1 MTRKSVIRP
10 AALALGACLAVVAA
24 GCGKKEPPKP
34 AAPAAF
40 TAVQAA
46 TLPAAPDDAAWGSAT
61 EFKVAMLQQDMVDPR
76 KLTAGVA
83 EIRVKAITDGKMIAY
98 RIEWEDTS
106 KNDVK
111 APAEFHD
118 ACAVQMPM
126 SWSAEPPSAQMGQ
139 PGQPVIISYWA
150 SSMQAIVDGRPFD
163 IKHLYPNSSIDH
175 YPFQA
180 PVLDKDPAKKE
191 EMEKL
196 YAPAHA
202 LGNDLSA
209 APKKAVQD
217 LTAEGPGTLKPAP
230 TTEANGKGVRTGSG
244 WAVVITRPLPSG
256 LAPGAPTVAAFA
268 VWNGTGGDVGS
279 RKMRSEWVPLTMPGG
294 GK

>member
-1 MTRKSVIRP
+1 MTRKNAIRP
-10 AALALGACLAVVAA
+10 AALALGAFLTVAA

-46 TLPAAPDDAAWGSAT
+46 TLPAAPDDAAWGSAG
-61 EFKVAMLQQDMVDPR
+61 EFTVSMLQQDMVDPR
-76 KLTAGVA
+76 KLTQGVA
-83 EIRVKAITDGKMIAY
+83 EIKVKAITDGKMIAY

-118 ACAVQMPM
+118 ACAVQMPAT
-126 SWSAEPPSAQMGQ
+126 WSAEPPSAQMGQ

-150 SSMQAIVDGRPFD
+150 SSMQAIVDGRPND
-163 IKHLYPNSSIDH
+163 LKHLYPNAQIDH

-202 LGNDLSA
+202 LGNDVAA
-209 APKKAVQD
+209 APTKAVQD
-217 LTAEGPGTLKPAP
+217 LTAEGPGTLRPAA
-230 TTEANGKGVRTGSG
+230 TTAANGKGVRTGGG
-244 WAVVITRPLPSG
+244 WAVVIVRPLPSG
-256 LAPGAPTVAAFA
+256 LAPGAPAVVAFA
-268 VWNGTGGDVGS
+268 VWNGSSSDVGS